1 MLLEEPGPTKGD
13 LHFPLLGIP
22 VRVHPMFWVVS
33 IMLGLN
39 KDTQLPELMIW
50 VVAVFISIVWHE
62 FGHALVIRSFGFR
75 PWITL
80 YGMGGLASYDPAR
93 HRRFSGVTSGE
104 QILISL
110 AGPGAGFLLAAL
122 LVGALFAS
130 GVGDTVYFISPF
142 NLRPYVFGL
151 DNERLALLLNKIFF
165 LCAIWGLVNLLPI
178 YPLDGGQI
186 ARELF
191 LRFNLRDGIRQS
203 LILSMLTAAS
213 FGIFA
218 AVKWHDVFIFL
229 FFGFIA
235 FENFQALQSYSG
247 RGRW

>member
-1 MLLEEPGPTKGD
+1 VLLEEPGPTKGD
-13 LHFPLLGIP
+13 LRFPLLGIP

-33 IMLGLN
+33 IMLGLHD
-39 KDTQLPELMIW
+39 DTQLPDLMIW
-50 VVAVFISIVWHE
+50 IGAVFISILWHE
-62 FGHALVIRSFGFR
+62 LGHALVIRAFGFR

-93 HRRFSGVTSGE
+93 HRRFVGVTSNE
-104 QILISL
+104 QMLISF

-122 LVGALFAS
+122 IVGVLFAA
-130 GVGDTVYFISPF
+130 GVGDDIRFIPPF
-142 NLRPYVFGL
+142 HLRPYVLGL
-151 DNERLALLLNKIFF
+151 ANMHLARLLNDIFY
-165 LCAIWGLVNLLPI
+165 LCTLWGLVNLLPI

-203 LILSMLTAAS
+203 LILSMITAVS

-218 AVKWHDVFIFL
+218 VTKGYGFFTLA

-235 FENFQALQSYSG
+235 FENFQALQAYSG